1 MQRTGAGGSLQ
12 ERGGG
17 GGGIGGAKR
26 RGSGR
31 WSTGAVAVAGAGVEM
46 GIGTKNRI
54 GSYWRREGGRLRTS
68 KRRDSAQLA

>member
-12 ERGGG
+12 GRGDG
-17 GGGIGGAKR
+17 GGGIGGAKQ

-31 WSTGAVAVAGAGVEM
+31 WSTTGAVAGAGVEM

-54 GSYWRREGGRLRTS
+54 GS
-68 KRRDSAQLA
+68 